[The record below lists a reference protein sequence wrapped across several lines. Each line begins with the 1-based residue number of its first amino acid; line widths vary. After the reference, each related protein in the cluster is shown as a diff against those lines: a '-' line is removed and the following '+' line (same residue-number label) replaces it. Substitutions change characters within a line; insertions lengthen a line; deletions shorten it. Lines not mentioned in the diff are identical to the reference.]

1 MTGGATAKKK
11 KIDDYYQATDECHF
25 GVQRLVLTDE
35 N

>member
-1 MTGGATAKKK
+1 MTGGATAEFFF
-11 KIDDYYQATDECHF
+11 DDYYQATDECHF